1 MNFFPAT
8 PTEIGFRLPFGAI
21 ALTNRVRTALG
32 RHPRPANII
41 VGVRP
46 EHFEDAALIDPLERS
61 RSLTFQVT
69 ADLVESLGADKY
81 VYFST
86 AGAEA
91 QSDQLDE
98 LAADPRS
105 GSSLGGNRFVAR
117 VSADSPVTTGAPVEL
132 ALDTTKLNVFDADS
146 GLNLTAS
153 PV

>member
-8 PTEIGFRLPFGAI
+8 PTEIGFRLPFGEI

-105 GSSLGGNRFVAR
+105 GSSLGKPFRGKGFRRFAR
-117 VSADSPVTTGAPVEL
+117 HHRCSGRVGAGHHEAERL
-132 ALDTTKLNVFDADS
+132 
-146 GLNLTAS
+146 
-153 PV
+153 